1 MVLWLNNAVS
11 SLIKLTA
18 LLFDM
23 PRCRFVGNLLRWLTF
38 LTWQCVSSH
47 LLNIFLVLTCKAT
60 GFSLTYNIGMHLCLH
75 KPYFCQDIH
84 MQHAGLPCPSLS
96 PGACSHSCLLSQWCH
111 PTILASV
118 VPFSS
123 CPQSSL
129 ASRSFPV
136 NQLFASGG
144 QSIGASASVS
154 VLPMNIQGWYPL
166 WLTGLISLLSKG
178 LSRVFSS
185 NPYEHRPWKGHLW
198 KSWLATSS
206 FFFFNA
212 TWHNH

>member
-1 MVLWLNNAVS
+1 MVLWLNNAVG

-111 PTILASV
+111 PTILSSVAS
-118 VPFSS
+118 FSS
-123 CPQSSL
+123 CLQPFPTSG
-129 ASRSFPV
+129 SFPV
-136 NQLFASGG
+136 NWLFASGG
-144 QSIGASASVS
+144 QSIGASTSAS
-154 VLPMNIQGWYPL
+154 VLPVNIQGWYPL
-166 WLTGLISLLSKG
+166 RLTGLISLQSKG
-178 LSRVFSS
+178 LLKV
-185 NPYEHRPWKGHLW
+185 
-198 KSWLATSS
+198 
-206 FFFFNA
+206 FFNTTVQNHQFFGA
-212 TWHNH
+212 QPSLWPNSYIHTWLVEKPYL

>member
-1 MVLWLNNAVS
+1 MVLWLNNAVG

-84 MQHAGLPCPSLS
+84 MQHAGLPCPSPSPRVCSNSCPLS
-96 PGACSHSCLLSQWCH
+96 RWCH
-111 PTILASV
+111 PTISSSAAA
-118 VPFSS
+118 FSS
-123 CPQSSL
+123 CPQSFA
-129 ASRSFPV
+129 ASESFPV
-136 NQLFASGG
+136 SWLFVSGG
-144 QSIGASASVS
+144 QRTRASASAS
-154 VLPMNIQGWYPL
+154 VLPMNIQSWFPL
-166 WLTGLISLLSKG
+166 ELTGLISLLSKG

-185 NPYEHRPWKGHLW
+185 NL
-198 KSWLATSS
+198 
-206 FFFFNA
+206 
-212 TWHNH
+212 